1 GGRGGDGVLDLGF
14 LWVWIPA
21 GGLAAP
27 AGGTG
32 ATARTCPGRPRSA
45 PGPGPLEPVGGLDLP
60 AGLVGP
66 RPGFPGRLPPGRRR
80 VLPRRAGGTD
90 SVPDAGGLGGGGPDR
105 ALREAAVR
113 RAAMPHGP
121 RPVHRRRRRRWPLR
135 GDGPLPVPPACLRLA
150 RRRVAKRS
158 PGVMSE
164 VRFRSGRPRT
174 RRCSRARPILAFQGM
189 MSSRGRGG

>member
-45 PGPGPLEPVGGLDLP
+45 PGPGPLEPVPGMDLP

-66 RPGFPGRLPPGRRR
+66 RPGFPGRVPLGRRR

-90 SVPDAGGLGGGGPDR
+90 SVPDAGGLGGGRPDR
-105 ALREAAVR
+105 ALRGAAVR
-113 RAAMPHGP
+113 RAARPWSGLP
-121 RPVHRRRRRRWPLR
+121 RPKA
-135 GDGPLPVPPACLRLA
+135 PAAIA
-150 RRRVAKRS
+150 RRRLGRCFTSGPTTGLTTCSGAFPRSDGWFGSSPVAPEPLHGLGCHQAHRAWPEDAS
-158 PGVMSE
+158 PSE
-164 VRFRSGRPRT
+164 
-174 RRCSRARPILAFQGM
+174 
-189 MSSRGRGG
+189 